1 MFARHGWLAGGIML
15 AMFLCEIARAEEQ
28 LPVAGNS
35 VGTGQIANSQP
46 VVRRTR
52 LFFLFGGSRYTSAPK
67 PAPTPATNTTAA
79 PAAASNATA
88 AIATSLTTTPVP
100 APATRTTR
108 QQDDQQPALRSNSPA
123 AQSESRAPA
132 ASTELSAS
140 VFGSGAIPT
149 SQLAQER
156 RSRASGGNSDLV
168 SGRESNIRAT
178 TDAGSLLGKS
188 SSARGVSTQQRT
200 PIMTDTRIRGSGVGR
215 MVASG
220 G

>member
-1 MFARHGWLAGGIML
+1 MILALFACDIL
-15 AMFLCEIARAEEQ
+15 RADE
-28 LPVAGNS
+28 PVAA
-35 VGTGQIANSQP
+35 GTSTNGTLQATNSQP

-52 LFFLFGGSRYTSAPK
+52 RFFLFGGSVYTTSSKA
-67 PAPTPATNTTAA
+67 APATVTTGTAATTSSASTIAVPTTAMTTTPTAVPVTRTTRPQDTQQPALSPTGPPVQPQPSA
-79 PAAASNATA
+79 PAAAT
-88 AIATSLTTTPVP
+88 
-100 APATRTTR
+100 
-108 QQDDQQPALRSNSPA
+108 Q
-123 AQSESRAPA
+123 
-132 ASTELSAS
+132 LSAS

-149 SQLAQER
+149 SQLTQER
-156 RSRASGGNSDLV
+156 RSRASGGNSDVV
-168 SGRESNIRAT
+168 SGRESGVRAT